1 MSIMTPWQGAGTAL
15 APGLTAE
22 QAMQAA
28 GLDWEVET
36 ADIWTKDQKKTDIER
51 YRVTRRMTDNCI
63 LGIVPKGYKVIQN
76 RQAFGLFD
84 RVIQQ
89 GRMADFSG
97 AGEFNNG
104 SKVFI
109 VSKLPGVMEI
119 GKGIGPVDE
128 VERYLLL
135 ANPHDGTACQMVFT
149 PVRVVCQNTLA
160 LALTEQARDN
170 DKVTRFAPSAVI
182 RHSGDVNKQMKVAE
196 KVMGS
201 ALRYYEKFG
210 DFAGCL
216 YSKQLGGSQVVEI
229 IDTVFP
235 ANKFKEVTPKI
246 KAARDSVEQLFVE
259 GYGHERIAGSAW
271 ALLNAFAQFADH
283 GVALKRD
290 ADGTLDGAART
301 KSIVMGGAKA
311 IKNKATRVIQEAVL

>member
-15 APGLTAE
+15 PPGLTAE
-22 QAMQAA
+22 QAMKAA

-36 ADIWTKDQKKTDIER
+36 ADIWTKDQKRTDVER

-84 RVIQQ
+84 RVISQ

-109 VSKLPGVMEI
+109 VSRLPGVMEI
-119 GKGIGPVDE
+119 GKGIGPIDE

-135 ANPHDGTACQMVFT
+135 ANPHDGSVGQMVFT
-149 PVRVVCQNTLA
+149 PIRVVCQNTLA
-160 LALTEQARDN
+160 LALSVDESADN
-170 DKVTRFAPSAVI
+170 VTRLAPTATI
-182 RHSGDVNKQMKVAE
+182 RHTGDVNKQMKVAE

-201 ALRYYEKFG
+201 ALKYYEKFG
-210 DFAGCL
+210 DFAGHL
-216 YSKQLGGSQVVEI
+216 YRRQLGGSQVVEI
-229 IDTVFP
+229 IDEVFP

-246 KAARDSVEQLFVE
+246 AAARSAVEDLFVT
-259 GYGHERIAGSAW
+259 GHGHEKIPGSAW

-283 GVALKRD
+283 GYAMKRD
-290 ADGTLDGAART
+290 SDGALDGPART
-301 KSIVMGGAKA
+301 KSIMMGGAKT
-311 IKNKATRVIQEAVL
+311 IKNKATKVIFEAVR